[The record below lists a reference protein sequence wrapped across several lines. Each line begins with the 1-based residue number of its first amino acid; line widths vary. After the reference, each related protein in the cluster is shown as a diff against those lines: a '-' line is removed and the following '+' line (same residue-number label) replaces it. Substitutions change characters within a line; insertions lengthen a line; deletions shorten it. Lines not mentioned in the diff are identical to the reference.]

1 MHLSLEGVAGFFEI
15 RIKFVTTKKERGKA
29 SITLIDVAKH
39 AGVSPMTVSRVLNNL
54 SIVKSATREKV
65 LSSVEEL
72 KYSPNQA
79 ARSLASGRT
88 TRICLLYGNPS
99 SAYLGELLLGALEAV
114 GKLGFQLIVNRVP
127 EDISPDTLKK
137 DLHSTWD
144 GLIIPAPI
152 SDVAGIRRLMD
163 AEGFPAVFLESGG
176 VEGRAHEIGIDDFQA
191 SKDMTDF
198 LIGLGHKRIGYIQGH
213 PNHRTSVLRQ
223 AGFEDSVSKAG
234 LPFGGEL
241 MTPGFFTYRSGIEAG
256 LQLLKSDNPPTA
268 IFASNDD
275 MAAGVLAAASE
286 LGLKVP
292 RDVSV
297 VGFDDSPIAT
307 TVWPNLTTIR
317 QPLSE
322 MTEQA
327 VRLLSEIINEG
338 NNNVIPK
345 TTSLLD
351 YSLIKRESASAPI
364 S

>member
-1 MHLSLEGVAGFFEI
+1 MSS
-15 RIKFVTTKKERGKA
+15 KKERSKA

-54 SIVKSATREKV
+54 SIVKSETREKV
-65 LSSVEEL
+65 LSSVAEL
-72 KYSPNQA
+72 NYSPNQA

-99 SAYLGELLLGALEAV
+99 SAYLGELLIGALEAV

-127 EDISPDTLKK
+127 EDIAPEVLRK

-152 SDVAGIRRLMD
+152 SDVNGIRRLLD
-163 AEGFPAVFLESGG
+163 AEGFPSVYLGSVG
-176 VEGRAHEIGIDDFQA
+176 VKGRAHELGIDDFQA

-198 LIGLGHKRIGYIQGH
+198 LISLGHKRIGYIQGH
-213 PNHRTSVLRQ
+213 PNHKISALRQ
-223 AGFEDSVSKAG
+223 AGFEESVGAAG
-234 LPFGGEL
+234 LSYGGDL

-256 LQLLKSDNPPTA
+256 LQLLKAPNPPTA

-307 TVWPNLTTIR
+307 TVWPNLTTVR

-327 VRLLSEIINEG
+327 VRLLSEIIGEG
-338 NNNVIPK
+338 RGGSIAK
-345 TTSLLD
+345 QSTILD
-351 YSLIKRESASAPI
+351 YSLIKRESAAAP
-364 S
+364 SR